1 MFERARMRHQ
11 SGIRVDDDLEIERED
26 ARGCNGNAARVP
38 QSRRRRRRRLIVNR
52 GRSANDARRA
62 KISATRQCA
71 MLAWRALEEALGR
84 MRANQRFRLKA
95 ILTRPSPNELAAMR
109 DDFSNSRLWHQFG
122 AVADDEKMQRKA
134 APRQRAG
141 SRKENR
147 SVDRSSR
154 IDRARSSRPCRYRD
168 RNSWFLRS
176 ISRFASFH
184 RETGACSDA

>member
-1 MFERARMRHQ
+1 MMTSKLKGKTRAAAMKMLRAFHNLVAGEGDDSSSIGGDLRTMRGVRKFPQ
-11 SGIRVDDDLEIERED
+11 RVSAPCWRG
-26 ARGCNGNAARVP
+26 ARWKKRY
-38 QSRRRRRRRLIVNR
+38 
-52 GRSANDARRA
+52 
-62 KISATRQCA
+62 
-71 MLAWRALEEALGR
+71 GR